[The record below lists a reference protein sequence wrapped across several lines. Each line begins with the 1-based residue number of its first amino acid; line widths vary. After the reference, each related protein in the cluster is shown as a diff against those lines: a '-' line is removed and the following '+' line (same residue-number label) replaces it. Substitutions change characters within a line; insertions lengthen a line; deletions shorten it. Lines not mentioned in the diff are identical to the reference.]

1 MQFSARTGALTGK
14 LFPSGSLV
22 DTIKMDDGTTI
33 DVTITDMVNPCVFF
47 KAADFGLGLT
57 GLELPNPDWSL
68 KGPPG
73 ATSIMS
79 WVSGSVSRS
88 VWRTAKRA
96 ALRRSGTRRRTALR
110 AHRCQAGPGG
120 RRIWP
125 VRNGSHVVG
134 EFIPRRRAASCSVSR
149 PKFRGVGEVR
159 SLS

>member
-1 MQFSARTGALTGK
+1 
-14 LFPSGSLV
+14 V

-33 DVTITDMVNPCVFF
+33 DVTITDVVNPCVFF

-73 ATSIMS
+73 ATSTMS

-96 ALRRSGTRRRTALR
+96 ASEDQAPAGEPRCEPTAARPAPAGGASGR
-110 AHRCQAGPGG
+110 
-120 RRIWP
+120 
-125 VRNGSHVVG
+125 
-134 EFIPRRRAASCSVSR
+134 
-149 PKFRGVGEVR
+149 
-159 SLS
+159 